1 MMDSGDGTKT
11 PPKCSSVS
19 SFGESFRWR
28 ERAGGSIFN
37 LKTISKNTAAYVTTV
52 FLDSD
57 SRAKGLLL
65 DRRYGFG
72 KHGENDEEGTALA
85 DRGFDPHT
93 SLMRF
98 DNGFDNCQTQT

>member
-37 LKTISKNTAAYVTTV
+37 GSHSDLALPFSLWEVISWQQARVQQAQ
-52 FLDSD
+52 
-57 SRAKGLLL
+57 
-65 DRRYGFG
+65 
-72 KHGENDEEGTALA
+72 GE
-85 DRGFDPHT
+85 
-93 SLMRF
+93 
-98 DNGFDNCQTQT
+98 